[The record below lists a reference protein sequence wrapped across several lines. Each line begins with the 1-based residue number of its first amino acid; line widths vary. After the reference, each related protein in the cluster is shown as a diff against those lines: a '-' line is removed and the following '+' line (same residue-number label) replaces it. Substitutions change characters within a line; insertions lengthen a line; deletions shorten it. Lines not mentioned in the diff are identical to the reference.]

1 MVKILNYISNGR
13 GAGLR
18 WFSFYTLTVCLL
30 CVVFVGK
37 IFTNI
42 LMNEPI
48 VQDFIGRMPTLK
60 IQNGQLVEPADT
72 FEVISIAN
80 GLPYSI
86 TINTTNNIPVHL
98 NMDGGF
104 YLTKETAYVKQNA
117 VSDPIA
123 MSFADMD
130 DVVIDKAYLDNLIG
144 RFANVWAMFI
154 GLGLFALLW
163 ICFGL
168 QVFIL
173 KMLFVIFSRPI
184 PMAVCGRASMLVWVV
199 LFTLNVFL
207 VSFGMVFN
215 MTALFIVALVVAFMM
230 ILKAPKTSDTIQPQ
244 KMFFD
249 GIKNEQ
255 PMSDAADF
263 MMTDIVKTAE
273 AIKKSDAKTNK
284 KVKKTSVTQKGVQ
297 KKDKNR

>member
-13 GAGLR
+13 GAGLK

-30 CVVFVGK
+30 CVIFIGK

-60 IQNGQLVEPADT
+60 IEKGQLIEPADT
-72 FEVISIAN
+72 FEVISIAD

-86 TINTTNNIPVHL
+86 TINTTNDIPVHL

-104 YLTKETAYVKQNA
+104 YLTKDTAYVKQDA

-123 MSFADMD
+123 MSFADVD
-130 DVVIDKAYLDNLIG
+130 DVVVDTAYLNNLIG
-144 RFANVWAMFI
+144 RFAGVWAMFI

-173 KMLFVIFSRPI
+173 KMLFVIFSRPTSA
-184 PMAVCGRASMLVWVV
+184 AVCARASMLTWVV
-199 LFTLNVFL
+199 LFTLNAFL
-207 VSFGMVFN
+207 VSFGVIFN
-215 MTALFIVALVVAFMM
+215 ITALFIIALAITFMM
-230 ILKAPKTSDTIQPQ
+230 ILKASKTPMIQTQ

-249 GIKNEQ
+249 GIKTEQ
-255 PMSDAADF
+255 SMSNTADF
-263 MMTDIVKTAE
+263 MTVDIAQMAE
-273 AIKKSDAKTNK
+273 DIKQNSSEETK
-284 KVKKTSVTQKGVQ
+284 KKKGVKK
-297 KKDKNR
+297 KDSNR